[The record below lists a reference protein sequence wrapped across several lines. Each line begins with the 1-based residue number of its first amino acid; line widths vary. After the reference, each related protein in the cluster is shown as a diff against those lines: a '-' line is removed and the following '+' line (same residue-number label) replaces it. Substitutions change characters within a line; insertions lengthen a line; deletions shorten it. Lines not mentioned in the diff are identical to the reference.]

1 MRELSEIQR
10 RFYDLVTSEEG
21 AVGQSDTARELFG
34 SERNAEVYARMYVG
48 RLHDTLAEDFPKLR
62 LAIGEASFQ
71 QLASQYVRARPPT
84 SFTIRD
90 AGVALSEYLST
101 RNDLPEWCADLAA
114 LERSFIDVFHG
125 PEVTPLTRETLAA
138 VPPEAFPEFELQLV
152 PASVVLPIRWTV
164 DDLWGAID
172 ANQEVRSVR
181 ERCMRTVVV
190 WRRDLRILH
199 RTLDS
204 DEADLI
210 SRLVRPTSIAT
221 LSEALAERCGDAPE
235 QRMVQLLACWLDA
248 QLVAG

>member
-1 MRELSEIQR
+1 MRELAEIQR
-10 RFYDLVTSEEG
+10 CFYDLVTSEEG
-21 AVGQSDTARELFG
+21 AIAQSDTARELFG

-62 LAIGEASFQ
+62 LALGEATFQ
-71 QLASQYVRARPPT
+71 ELASQYVRARPPT

-90 AGVALSEYLST
+90 AGAALSEYLST
-101 RNDLPEWCADLAA
+101 RNDVPEWSADLAA

-125 PEVTPLTRETLAA
+125 PEVAPLAREALAT

-152 PASVVLPIRWTV
+152 PASLVLPIRWTV

-172 ANQEVRSVR
+172 ANQEVRGIP
-181 ERCMRTVVV
+181 ERCTRTVVV

-199 RTLDS
+199 RPLDS

-221 LSEALAERCGDAPE
+221 LSEVLAERCGDAPE
-235 QRMVQLLACWLDA
+235 QRMVELLACWLDA
-248 QLVAG
+248 QLVVG